1 MHFIAHKELCKFN
14 STNIYWMPK
23 LIPSAQ
29 ISILAKTCKSKKGYN
44 LHIGMITVGK
54 HLMKLGKKFS

>member
-1 MHFIAHKELCKFN
+1 
-14 STNIYWMPK
+14 MPK

-29 ISILAKTCKSKKGYN
+29 ISILAKTYKSKKGYN
-44 LHIGMITVGK
+44 LHIGMITVSK